1 MTTQNESKINHLLQ
15 QLPNGSVATTTG
27 LHKLGIGLT
36 LISKYV
42 SSGWFDRLGVGAVVR
57 RGSKVRWQG
66 AVYALQ
72 NQLELSVHP
81 AGKTALGLLGS
92 LHYVPLGQTQIA
104 LFYRTK
110 ENLPKW
116 FTQHEWSIRL
126 QLIKSD
132 LFGDGDS
139 LGLTDVP
146 TGEFSLKVSSNERA
160 ILEYLHLL
168 ENDNPGDEPM
178 KLMDGLAWL
187 RPDVLQQLLEA
198 CRSVKVKR
206 LFLVLAEQANHPW
219 LKKLDLKR
227 MSFGKGKRQ
236 FVFGG
241 YLHPHYLI
249 TVPRSWHRT
258 ERAA

>member
-1 MTTQNESKINHLLQ
+1 MTTQNETKINHLLQ

-42 SSGWFDRLGVGAVVR
+42 NSGWFDRLGVGAVVR
-57 RGSKVRWQG
+57 RGSTVGWQG

-92 LHYVPLGQTQIA
+92 LHYVPLGQTRIA

-132 LFGDGDS
+132 LFGDGYS
-139 LGLTDVP
+139 LGLTDIP
-146 TGEFSLKVSSNERA
+146 TGEFSLKVS
-160 ILEYLHLL
+160 
-168 ENDNPGDEPM
+168 
-178 KLMDGLAWL
+178 
-187 RPDVLQQLLEA
+187 
-198 CRSVKVKR
+198 
-206 LFLVLAEQANHPW
+206 
-219 LKKLDLKR
+219 
-227 MSFGKGKRQ
+227 
-236 FVFGG
+236 
-241 YLHPHYLI
+241 
-249 TVPRSWHRT
+249 
-258 ERAA
+258 